1 MKHVRGRSVLS
12 QAFSRAWDLI
22 PALCRYSHVLDTLK
36 WNFTYF
42 VAQLV
47 LSLLPIVFVWHQAGM
62 AGMALLADPAP
73 EAAGE
78 QLF

>member
-1 MKHVRGRSVLS
+1 MSEAHERALCAQV
-12 QAFSRAWDLI
+12 FSRAWDLI

-36 WNFTYF
+36 WNFVYF
-42 VAQLV
+42 FPQLV
-47 LSLLPIVFVWHQAGM
+47 LFLLPIVFVWHQAGM
-62 AGMALLADPAP
+62 AGMAVLADPAP